1 LVLSWLLACSQ
12 DIATGTRCT
21 GSAKACSSASPDA
34 GPFSLPS
41 SAGAETTNGHPIGA
55 GGAAAGAAD
64 DSLHVRVEDSQK
76 MTIKVVTLTCSG
88 DCADVEAVA
97 EGGHAPYTFRWED
110 GSTAARR
117 QLCPNASTQFSVS
130 ATDTQIDS
138 SEFAY
143 AAHTAT
149 ASVTANVLDCA
160 GASIAADGGMD
171 TVSVYW
177 TTWTSVT
184 NGSPG
189 SADGTL
195 SPPGGMV
202 HVAYTGE
209 AVAPS
214 AITGQPS
221 TLLIGV
227 VTFTP
232 VSTFQ
237 SSTVTNAPPPS
248 GMLSLSGDAMLT
260 QTIRFSVPVRDPLIA
275 VMSLGNFVVASTWK
289 FDAMPVV
296 LSTGPGIANQNGTL
310 TASGQLLTGAEGNGV
325 VQFSGTFTSLSFTVP
340 APEMTAQFT
349 VGIRGR
355 G

>member
-1 LVLSWLLACSQ
+1 
-12 DIATGTRCT
+12 
-21 GSAKACSSASPDA
+21 
-34 GPFSLPS
+34 
-41 SAGAETTNGHPIGA
+41 
-55 GGAAAGAAD
+55 
-64 DSLHVRVEDSQK
+64 
-76 MTIKVVTLTCSG
+76 
-88 DCADVEAVA
+88 
-97 EGGHAPYTFRWED
+97 
-110 GSTAARR
+110 
-117 QLCPNASTQFSVS
+117 VS
-130 ATDTQIDS
+130 ATDTEIDS
-138 SEFAY
+138 SEFGY

-160 GASIAADGGMD
+160 DASMQRTAA
-171 TVSVYW
+171 W
-177 TTWTSVT
+177 TQHRCT
-184 NGSPG
+184 GRLG
-189 SADGTL
+189 SADGAL
-195 SPPGGMV
+195 SPPGSV
-202 HVAYTGE
+202 VNVAYTGE

-248 GMLSLSGDAMLT
+248 GTLALSG
-260 QTIRFSVPVRDPLIA
+260 IA

-289 FDAMPVV
+289 FDAMLVV